1 MPLDIRAVIY
11 ARVST
16 DLQEREQTVLIQL
29 EALRTY
35 LNPNPPMDGVWEA
48 C

>member
-1 MPLDIRAVIY
+1 MRK
-11 ARVST
+11 
-16 DLQEREQTVLIQL
+16 QTKIGLVLVLAIVL
-29 EALRTY
+29 T